1 MADKWFADMCSSVL
15 HDLRNDMVFED
26 SDSNDDEDKLHL
38 LRIEKNIQLLY
49 DIASVTVFYSL
60 IILKSAKFTLKGLFF

>member
-1 MADKWFADMCSSVL
+1 MMMKILGTSK
-15 HDLRNDMVFED
+15 
-26 SDSNDDEDKLHL
+26 DEYKLHL

-60 IILKSAKFTLKGLFF
+60 IILKSAKFTLKGLLF

>member
-1 MADKWFADMCSSVL
+1 MMMKILGTSK
-15 HDLRNDMVFED
+15 
-26 SDSNDDEDKLHL
+26 DEYKLHL

-60 IILKSAKFTLKGLFF
+60 IILKSATKLEKVRGWYTPTYLSFI

>member
-1 MADKWFADMCSSVL
+1 MTWSLKILIQKMMKILGTSK
-15 HDLRNDMVFED
+15 NEY
-26 SDSNDDEDKLHL
+26 KLHL

-49 DIASVTVFYSL
+49 DIGSVSVFFPL